1 LCSVCKVNSA
11 AAGRSSARRDGDLAC
26 HGTLPVARVSWYVY
40 DDRDAGRARRPGFP
54 RRRVVVLPLFQ
65 PLLAQDAVADL
76 IVPPW
81 FWVAFCAG
89 TVILLVL
96 DMFVFHK
103 HAHEPT
109 LRESAWW
116 TVFWCA
122 LALAFNAWVWW
133 EFGAT
138 HAVHFFT
145 GYLVE
150 WSLSMDNVF
159 VFVVIF
165 SYFGVPLRYQY
176 RVLFWG
182 IFGAIVMRLSFILL
196 AGALLEKYQWIM
208 YFFGAFLIYTGIKLA
223 TAHGTE
229 TNPEHNIVL
238 RIARKYLRVAHG
250 THGDHFFIRQDGKLF
265 VTSLFLVLL
274 VIESTDVVFA
284 IDSVPAIL
292 GITDDR
298 FIVFTSNVF
307 AIMGLR
313 ALYFLLAGV
322 MNMFRYLSY
331 GLSAILI
338 FIGVKMLVHHWWK
351 PEPWQSLLIIVSLLA
366 TSIIASLIAARNDP
380 PPHMDERPQI
390 PPDVPPS

>member
-1 LCSVCKVNSA
+1 
-11 AAGRSSARRDGDLAC
+11 
-26 HGTLPVARVSWYVY
+26 
-40 DDRDAGRARRPGFP
+40 
-54 RRRVVVLPLFQ
+54 VLPLFQ
-65 PLLAQDAVADL
+65 PLLAQDAVPDL

-122 LALAFNAWVWW
+122 LALVFNAWIWW
-133 EFGAT
+133 EFGAI

-165 SYFGVPLRYQY
+165 AYFGVPLKYQY

-196 AGALLEKYQWIM
+196 AGALLAKFAWIM
-208 YFFGAFLIYTGIKLA
+208 YIFGAFLVYTGIKLA

-229 TNPEHNIVL
+229 TNPENNFVL
-238 RIARKYLRVAHG
+238 RVARRYLRVAHG
-250 THGDHFFIRQDGKLF
+250 THGDRFFVRQDGKLF

-284 IDSVPAIL
+284 VDSVPAIF
-292 GITDDR
+292 GITNDR

-322 MNMFRYLSY
+322 MNLFRYRSY
-331 GLSAILI
+331 GLSAILV
-338 FIGVKMLVHHWWK
+338 FIGAKMLLHDLVHIPHWA
-351 PEPWQSLLIIVSLLA
+351 SLLVIVSLLA
-366 TSIIASLIAARNDP
+366 TAIIASLIAARNDP
-380 PPHMDERPQI
+380 PHDPDKPPQI
-390 PPDVPPS
+390 PPEVPPH